1 MGFFNRKQ
9 SRSAREKTSQTFT
22 EGYLP
27 AIHYQTAQSV
37 GKTRTHNEDALS
49 AFSAS
54 MLTAEAAFS
63 FGLFIVADG
72 MGGHLNGE
80 VASNLAVQNVS
91 AGVMRHV
98 FDPLRLGQKNISEG
112 EILEALER
120 AVQTAH
126 EAVMRQ
132 VSGGGT
138 TLTAALV
145 VNRML
150 YYAHVGD
157 SRLYLSSAHN
167 EFGPLTK
174 DHSVV
179 QRLTELGQISE
190 KEAQEH
196 PSRNVLFRALG
207 QLEGF
212 RIDVGSR
219 PLSESTQLLL
229 CSDGLWGLVKSRM
242 LSSLA
247 VAMPRDPQAAQKLVD
262 LANDEGGTDN
272 ISVILVTIT

>member
-1 MGFFNRKQ
+1 MGLFSRKR
-9 SRSAREKTSQTFT
+9 SRSEHEKAAQVFA

-27 AIHYQTAQSV
+27 VIHYQTAQSV

-49 AFSAS
+49 AFSAN

-63 FGLFIVADG
+63 LGLFIVADG

-91 AGVMRHV
+91 ASVMRHV
-98 FDPLRLGQKNISEG
+98 FDSLRLGQKNMAEG
-112 EILEALER
+112 EIVEALEL

-145 VNRML
+145 VNQML

-157 SRLYLSSAHN
+157 SRLYLSSAHD
-167 EFGPLTK
+167 EFSPLTK

-190 KEAQEH
+190 KEAKEH

-212 RIDVGSR
+212 KVDVGSHT
-219 PLSESTQLLL
+219 LHESTRLLL
-229 CSDGLWGLVKSRM
+229 CSDGLWGLVKPGK
-242 LSSLA
+242 LNSLA
-247 VAMPRDPQAAQKLVD
+247 TAMTRDPEAAQKLVD
-262 LANDEGGTDN
+262 LANDAGGPDN